1 MVQRVR
7 LLRNISRLWI
17 IASCENSGLAWTG
30 SSWAPIDRDGLS
42 MSEVRIAHFGTPLEA
57 AIYAR
62 SFGFDIERA

>member
-1 MVQRVR
+1 
-7 LLRNISRLWI
+7 
-17 IASCENSGLAWTG
+17 
-30 SSWAPIDRDGLS
+30 